1 MVANVYSSNQN
12 RSAASKLSL
21 VIPVYQ
27 EGSHIRSS
35 IGVIEKVLIDNN
47 ITHEFILIDDGSKDN
62 TWDEIKKLA
71 ENNQYVTS
79 LRLSRNFGKES
90 ALCAGLEYAD
100 GDIVLVMDADLQ
112 HPPQVIP
119 EMVKAWLEEGYD
131 VVEGI
136 KSSRGKEKS
145 LYKLCA
151 KFFYY
156 IIYKTS
162 DINLGKASDFKL
174 MDRKVIEAWKE
185 MPERAIFFR
194 GMTAWLGFDR
204 KQISFDVA
212 ERVNGKTKW
221 SFFHLVRLAMN
232 AITSYTS
239 VPLHCI
245 TVLGII
251 MFFGAIL
258 LSIQTLY
265 MKLAGKATSGFTT
278 VILLQLIIGSSI
290 MISLG
295 MIGIYLTKIYKEVKS
310 RPRYLISKC
319 IKGRGNLSPNRDS
332 IFEGNKNLPQ
342 NRTTF

>member
-1 MVANVYSSNQN
+1 MAANVYNTNQN
-12 RSAASKLSL
+12 RTLEAKLSL

-35 IGVIEKVLIDNN
+35 IGVIQEILKGNN
-47 ITHEFILIDDGSKDN
+47 IKHEIILIDDGSKDN
-62 TWDEIKKLA
+62 SWEEIKKLA
-71 ENNQYVTS
+71 QVDENITS

-90 ALCAGLEYAD
+90 ALCAGIEYAD
-100 GDIVLVMDADLQ
+100 GDMVLVMDADLQ
-112 HPPQVIP
+112 HPPQIIP
-119 EMVKAWLEEGYD
+119 EMVKAWREEGFD

-136 KSSRGKEKS
+136 KSSRGKENPI
-145 LYKLCA
+145 YKVCA

-174 MDRKVIEAWKE
+174 MDRKVIDAWKE

-212 ERVNGKTKW
+212 ERVNGKSKW
-221 SFFHLVRLAMN
+221 SFFRLVRLAMN

-245 TVLGII
+245 TILGIF
-251 MFFGAIL
+251 MFIGAVFL
-258 LSIQTLY
+258 GLETLY
-265 MKLAGKATSGFTT
+265 MKFTEKATSGFTT

-295 MIGIYLTKIYKEVKS
+295 MIGIYLTKIYKEVKA
-310 RPRYLISKC
+310 RPRYLIAKC
-319 IKGRGNLSPNRDS
+319 IKGSEHN
-332 IFEGNKNLPQ
+332 EV
-342 NRTTF
+342 

>member
-1 MVANVYSSNQN
+1 MSTNVYVTNDN
-12 RSAASKLSL
+12 RTMDSKLSL

-35 IGVIEKVLIDNN
+35 IGVIENILIKNN
-47 ITHEFILIDDGSKDN
+47 IKYEFILVDDGSRDN
-62 TWDEIKKLA
+62 TWEEIRRLA
-71 ENNQYVTS
+71 EGNTKITS

-90 ALCAGLEYAD
+90 ALCAGLEYAE
-100 GDIVLVMDADLQ
+100 GEMVLVMDGDLQ
-112 HPPQVIP
+112 HPPEIIP
-119 EMVKAWLEEGYD
+119 EMVKAWREEDYD

-136 KSSRGKEKS
+136 KSNRGKENPI
-145 LYKLCA
+145 YNICA
-151 KFFYY
+151 RVFYY

-185 MPERAIFFR
+185 MPERATFFR

-221 SFFHLVRLAMN
+221 SFLRLIRLAMN

-245 TVLGII
+245 TVLGIL
-251 MFFGAIL
+251 MFFGAIIL
-258 LSIQTLY
+258 GLQTLY
-265 MKLAGKATSGFTT
+265 MKFTGKATSGFTT

-290 MISLG
+290 MMSLG
-295 MIGIYLTKIYKEVKS
+295 MIGIYLTKIYKEVKA

-319 IKGRGNLSPNRDS
+319 IKGSKVK
-332 IFEGNKNLPQ
+332 EGTQCEDHQLTENEK
-342 NRTTF
+342 

>member
-1 MVANVYSSNQN
+1 MYNIKAVLLKHTKRRYSMEVNVYKSNKN
-12 RSAASKLSL
+12 RSTDSKLSL

-35 IGVIEKVLIDNN
+35 IGVIEHILITNQ
-47 ITHEFILIDDGSKDN
+47 IKYEFVLIDDGSRDN
-62 TWDEIKKLA
+62 SWDEIKKLA
-71 ENNQYVTS
+71 ENNQHVTA

-100 GDIVLVMDADLQ
+100 GDMVIVMDADLQ
-112 HPPQVIP
+112 HPPELIP
-119 EMVKAWLEEGYD
+119 EMVKAWRDEGYD

-136 KSSRGKEKS
+136 KSSRGKENP
-145 LYKLCA
+145 LYKICA

-185 MPERAIFFR
+185 MPERATFFR

-204 KQISFDVA
+204 KQLNFDVA

-221 SFFHLVRLAMN
+221 SLLRLIRLAMN

-245 TVLGII
+245 TVLGIF
-251 MFFGAIL
+251 MFLGAIL
-258 LSIQTLY
+258 MGAQTLY
-265 MKLAGKATSGFTT
+265 MKFAGKATSGFTT

-295 MIGIYLTKIYKEVKS
+295 MIGIYLTKIYKEVKA

-319 IKGRGNLSPNRDS
+319 VRGS
-332 IFEGNKNLPQ
+332 EKNVEK
-342 NRTTF
+342 